1 MADLVSA
8 TVTKAFEAGAR
19 VRHGRVFHPRGV
31 RLSGRF
37 HAEDEYVS
45 LFGQGERAVIARL
58 SKGIGTPAGLPD
70 VLGLAFRVLDRDDHP
85 WDFVLATTGR
95 GGLGR
100 LAITPARG
108 WASARYGSLL
118 PYRFGESSL
127 TWVYAE
133 PDANQPATAALDAL
147 AEHLREHTLGFEIT
161 VQGIGTPRRT
171 AGELTLHPAEPE
183 DYRTDFFD
191 PMLNHP
197 AEVTLAPDL
206 VTKFR
211 ERAYIGSRRGRGE
224 EP

>member
-1 MADLVSA
+1 M
-8 TVTKAFEAGAR
+8 TKAFEAGAR
-19 VRHGRVFHPRGV
+19 IRHGRVVSSRGL

-45 LFGQGERAVIARL
+45 LFGDGERAVIARL

-70 VLGLAFRVLDRDDHP
+70 VLGLAFRTLDRDEHP
-85 WDFVLATTGR
+85 WDVVLATTGS

-118 PYRFGESSL
+118 PYRFGNSGL
-127 TWVYAE
+127 TWLFAE
-133 PDANQPATAALDAL
+133 PDNDQPATASLDAM
-147 AEHLREHTLGFEIT
+147 AEHLRENTLGFVVT
-161 VQGIGTPRRT
+161 VQGLGTPRRV
-171 AGELTLHPAEPE
+171 AGELVLHYAEPRE
-183 DYRTDFFD
+183 HRTDFFD

-197 AEVTLAPDL
+197 AEVTLVPEI
-206 VTKFR
+206 VTRIR

-224 EP
+224 ED